1 MKFPAL
7 FAPAAEGGFTVTFR
21 DVPEAITE
29 GDTLEEAE
37 TMALDALVT
46 AMEFYFDDGR
56 PVPAPSK
63 AKAGER
69 LVALPASVAAK
80 VHLLNARLAS
90 KMKTVDVARAMG
102 IKPQELARIYDL
114 KHATKIDTIAAAMAA
129 LGLNLSVRVDPEAAY
144 VFDTRTAEN
153 LKAIA
158 KVKAGEPREILVVP
172 DTDLEAEPLR
182 AVAFIEPGD
191 GIEWMKVM
199 VHGNDLPMVIA
210 AEDVPQSIEA
220 LKATRERRQAVA

>member
-7 FAPAAEGGFTVTFR
+7 FDPAPEGGFTVTFR

-37 TMALDALVT
+37 AMALDALVT

-69 LVALPASVAAK
+69 VVALPASVVAK

-90 KMKTVDVARAMG
+90 KMKSVDVARAMG
-102 IKPQELARIYDL
+102 IKPQELARVYDL
-114 KHATKIDTIAAAMAA
+114 KHATKIDTVAAALLAMGYE
-129 LGLNLSVRVDPEAAY
+129 LQL
-144 VFDTRTAEN
+144 
-153 LKAIA
+153 AI
-158 KVKAGEPREILVVP
+158 VP
-172 DTDLEAEPLR
+172 TSPTKKE
-182 AVAFIEPGD
+182 
-191 GIEWMKVM
+191 
-199 VHGNDLPMVIA
+199 
-210 AEDVPQSIEA
+210 
-220 LKATRERRQAVA
+220 